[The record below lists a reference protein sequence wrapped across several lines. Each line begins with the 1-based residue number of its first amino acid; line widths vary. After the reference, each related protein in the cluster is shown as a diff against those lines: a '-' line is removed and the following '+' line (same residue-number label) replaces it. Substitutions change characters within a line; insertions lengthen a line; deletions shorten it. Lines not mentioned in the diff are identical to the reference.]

1 MSPPD
6 LTVVGG
12 GVAGSAIA
20 LAARD
25 LGAEV
30 LVVDRGRG
38 AGRATGAS
46 AGMLAAQYEAGGPG
60 PAFRLGLRGRERQEA
75 FLGRVEELSGRA
87 IPRRF
92 EGMLVANRDEEE
104 HARALE
110 EARWQREAGLRAEV
124 LGREEAAGI
133 QPGLAPAISSWL
145 WHPEEGQVDTQAL
158 DGALAPA
165 LEAAG
170 VRLLRGEVAA
180 LRARGGRVEGLELAA
195 GDPVSAS
202 RVVIAA
208 GAWSAALEGLPRPLP
223 VRPWRGQILRFPA
236 GDGAPGR
243 PVADRKGR
251 YLVPRVDGT
260 VLAGSTMEDA
270 GYRPVTTRE
279 GLEAIRERTEEL
291 MPRATAEP
299 PVEQWAGL
307 RPVAGDGLPILGPDP
322 ELEGLHYA
330 AGYGRNGILLA
341 PACGPMVAELAL
353 GEGSG
358 GEWEP
363 FSVARFEAAG
373 TGPARGS

>member
-1 MSPPD
+1 MNPPD
-6 LTVVGG
+6 LAVVGG
-12 GVAGSAIA
+12 GVAGSAVA
-20 LAARD
+20 LAARE

-30 LVVDRGRG
+30 LLLDRGRV

-75 FLGRVEELSGRA
+75 FLSRIEELSGHP
-87 IPRRF
+87 ISRRF

-104 HARALE
+104 HARALDE
-110 EARWQREAGLRAEV
+110 VRWQREAGLRAEV
-124 LGREEAAGI
+124 LGREEAATI
-133 QPGLAPAISSWL
+133 QPGLAPAIPSWL

-158 DGALAPA
+158 DAALAPA

-170 VRLLRGEVAA
+170 VRVLRGEVRA
-180 LRARGGRVEGLELAA
+180 LHAHGDRVEGLELDA
-195 GDPVSAS
+195 GDTVAAS

-208 GAWSAALEGLPRPLP
+208 GAWSTALEGLPRPLP
-223 VRPWRGQILRFPA
+223 VRPWRGQILRFPS
-236 GDGAPGR
+236 GDGAPVR

-251 YLVPRVDGT
+251 YLVPRRDGT

-270 GYRPVTTRE
+270 GYEPVTTDE
-279 GLEAIRERTEEL
+279 GLRAIRERTAEL

-299 PVEQWAGL
+299 PVERWAGL
-307 RPVAGDGLPILGPDP
+307 RPVARDGLPILGPDP
-322 ELEGLHYA
+322 DVEGLHYA

-341 PACGPMVAELAL
+341 PACGSMVAGLAL
-353 GEGSG
+353 GGGSG
-358 GEWEP
+358 GDWEP

-373 TGPARGS
+373 TGPVRGG